1 MTVTIDF
8 SANEQAALEAQ
19 ARAEGLS
26 VEGWIKKLARE
37 RASLPRE
44 PTPQDDR
51 PIWEVILNNTKN
63 VPPKAFDALP
73 ADGASQV
80 DHYLYGHPKRG

>member
-8 SANEQAALEAQ
+8 SAKEQAALEAQ
-19 ARAEGLS
+19 AQAEGLT
-26 VEGWIKKLARE
+26 VEDWLKKLARE
-37 RASLPRE
+37 RASLPRK

-51 PIWEVILNNTKN
+51 PIWEVILDNTKN
-63 VPPKAFDALP
+63 VPSEAFDTLP
-73 ADGASQV
+73 TDGASQV

>member
-8 SANEQAALEAQ
+8 SAKEQAALEAQ

-26 VEGWIKKLARE
+26 VEGWLKKLARE

-51 PIWEVILNNTKN
+51 PIWDVILDNANA
-63 VPPKAFDALP
+63 VPPEAFDSLP
-73 ADGASQV
+73 TDGASQL
-80 DHYLYGHPKRG
+80 DHYLYGHPKRD

>member
-44 PTPQDDR
+44 PTPQDGR
-51 PIWEVILNNTKN
+51 PIWEVILDNTKS
-63 VPPKAFDALP
+63 VRPEAFDRLP
-73 ADGASQV
+73 TDGASQV

>member
-37 RASLPRE
+37 RASLPWE
-44 PTPQDDR
+44 PTPQDGR
-51 PIWEVILNNTKN
+51 PIWEVILDNTKS
-63 VPPKAFDALP
+63 VPPEAFDRLP
-73 ADGASQV
+73 TDGASQV